1 MKNDKSTMLKQFA
14 QFVGGTSNSA
24 LSSICRVGATAL
36 LSLTAFNANA
46 FSYLDGK
53 PSLDEPT
60 KVDGVYQIS
69 TLNQLYWLSDSVS
82 KSDEPNVEINARLV
96 NDIEWNPVYFWEPI
110 GTAEHKFSGNF
121 NGAGYTISYLKT
133 ANDVA
138 EGVGLFGYT
147 EGATIDSV
155 KISNCEFYGKAYIGT
170 IAGVSENSSIS
181 NCVVGSSSSNQ
192 VSVSHGNTT
201 DKKCFGGICGKTYGG
216 SISDCEGDTKVFAFA
231 DSLGG
236 ISGASFGTAISRC
249 AIKGEVFGIRFVG
262 GIVGVMDEEASVND
276 SYALN
281 NRISGAEKVGAI
293 AGNLA
298 DHSKIG
304 TSYAY
309 NVAVYVFDEFDNKV
323 LTPVMF
329 GEKSEESVV
338 ENTFFYNPLLDDAIE
353 VRKQFQNGEI
363 CYKLNNKESK
373 GDIAWAQTIGVDS
386 LPHFFPGDTLYH
398 FVINGEDDYTN
409 DKDKYKDR
417 ILYLTD
423 DADFAILGDSE
434 YDLGVVYTRTKD
446 GENNLIN
453 NFGTL
458 CLPFEYNKASIE
470 GGKIRLYT
478 ISGLANSNKVIV
490 LKEIGDDEVVAP
502 GQPVIF
508 YAYNPELGL
517 KVSSTSNKTLKA
529 MPISDDYMTGTF
541 ASDIVKTDADMK
553 YYLKDNTFYK
563 GNVSFNVGR
572 FRAFIHGKG
581 INSALESLDID
592 IEGLFD
598 VESEDV
604 ENANATVV
612 GVYNLAGQ
620 QVSAPRDG
628 QVYILRMS
636 DGTSRKA
643 IFE

>member
-24 LSSICRVGATAL
+24 LSSICRVGAAAL

-46 FSYLDGK
+46 FSYMDGK
-53 PSLDEPT
+53 PSLDEPAQ
-60 KVDGVYQIS
+60 VDGVYQIS
-69 TLNQLYWLSDSVS
+69 TLNQLYWLSDTVARSA
-82 KSDEPNVEINARLV
+82 EPNAEINARLV

-147 EGATIDSV
+147 EDATIDSV

-216 SISDCEGDTKVFAFA
+216 SISDCEVDTKVFAFA

-329 GEKSEESVV
+329 GESSDESSVT
-338 ENTFFYNPLLDDAIE
+338 NTFFYHPSIE
-353 VRKQFQNGEI
+353 GAKEIREQFQSGEI
-363 CYKLNNKESK
+363 CYALNNKASK
-373 GDIAWAQTIGVDS
+373 GDIAWAQTIGTDT

-398 FVINGEDDYTN
+398 FIIKGDDIYTN
-409 DKDKYKDR
+409 DPTIDDDGW
-417 ILYLTD
+417 IHLTD
-423 DADFAILGDSE
+423 AEDFDNSFVGKKEIEVGADYVRGAMA
-434 YDLGVVYTRTKD
+434 
-446 GENNLIN
+446 N

-458 CLPFEYNKASIE
+458 CLPFAYSVASIE
-470 GGKIRLYT
+470 GNELQLYT
-478 ISGLANSNKVIV
+478 IKSLTSKTYDYVTLTPVEG
-490 LKEIGDDEVVAP
+490 EVAP
-502 GQPVIF
+502 GQPIMF
-508 YAYNPELGL
+508 YAKHPENGF
-517 KVSSTSNKTLKA
+517 KVSATN
-529 MPISDDYMTGTF
+529 DYLVNVPAADNFMTGTF
-541 ASDIVKTDADMK
+541 ASASVKTDADQK
-553 YYLKDNTFYK
+553 FYLKDNILYR
-563 GNVSFNVGR
+563 GNDNFNVGR
-572 FRAFIHGKG
+572 YRAFIHASG
-581 INSALESLDID
+581 INTELKSLELN
-592 IEGLFD
+592 IEGLTD
-598 VESEDV
+598 VEAEDAEDV
-604 ENANATVV
+604 NATVV

-620 QVSAPRDG
+620 QVSAPRNG

-636 DGTSRKA
+636 DGSNRKA

>member
-46 FSYLDGK
+46 FSYMDGK
-53 PSLDEPT
+53 PSLDEPAQ
-60 KVDGVYQIS
+60 VDGVYQIS
-69 TLNQLYWLSDSVS
+69 TLNQLYWLSDTVARSA
-82 KSDEPNVEINARLV
+82 EPNAEINARLV

-216 SISDCEGDTKVFAFA
+216 SISDCEVDTKVFAFA

-329 GEKSEESVV
+329 GESSDESSVT
-338 ENTFFYNPLLDDAIE
+338 NTFFYHPSIE
-353 VRKQFQNGEI
+353 GAKEIREQFQSGEI
-363 CYKLNNKESK
+363 CYALNNKASK
-373 GDIAWAQTIGVDS
+373 GDIAWAQTIGTDT

-398 FVINGEDDYTN
+398 FIIKGEDHYTN
-409 DKDKYKDR
+409 DPTV
-417 ILYLTD
+417 IEEGMLHLTD
-423 DADFAILGDSE
+423 AEDFVPDFLGEKELEYGADYVRGPMSS
-434 YDLGVVYTRTKD
+434 
-446 GENNLIN
+446 

-458 CLPFEYNKASIE
+458 CLPFAYKASSIE
-470 GGKIRLYT
+470 TEGVTLYT
-478 ISGLANSNKVIV
+478 IASIASTSKYLTLDKID
-490 LKEIGDDEVVAP
+490 DDEEIEA
-502 GQPVIF
+502 GKPVIF
-508 YAYNPELGL
+508 YAKNPSEGL
-517 KVSSTSNKTLKA
+517 KVVATGSSVVSATVADAFL
-529 MPISDDYMTGTF
+529 TGTF
-541 ASDIVKTDADMK
+541 SSDVVATDADK
-553 YYLKDNTFYK
+553 KFYLKDNTFYK
-563 GNVSFNVGR
+563 GNVTFNVGR
-572 FRAFIHGKG
+572 FRAFIHDAYVNNK
-581 INSALESLDID
+581 LESLDIL
-592 IEGLFD
+592 IEGLTE
-598 VESEDV
+598 VETDDAAEV
-604 ENANATVV
+604 NATVV

-620 QVSAPRDG
+620 QVSAPRNG

-636 DGTSRKA
+636 DGSSRKA